1 MDVKTL
7 IRRVQP
13 RFSRALD
20 RAAIVEPSEMGPWQ
34 RAWFGV
40 FLAVVWAAVLIS
52 PIHEKFR
59 HDVLAGALAAT
70 VMAILAVLIIVA
82 LTWFR
87 RFGPDNFGPD
97 NPAEQGPI
105 DPRVWILIAG
115 MVVCSLALV
124 VLLGGVGVATILW
137 VASVGVFVL
146 PSRESG
152 YMVVVTV
159 GIIAIVALLQHL
171 NGGELFICI
180 VPIFMWIG
188 REVGTRGQRL
198 RELARAQRSELAVVE
213 ERNRVAR
220 DVHDIL
226 GHSLTIITVKT
237 ELAQRLMDIDPARA
251 RTEMADVER
260 LAREALAGVRDTVG
274 GLREMSLSRELA
286 NARTALHAAG
296 VEAEIP
302 ADPGLPS
309 ERGVVL
315 GWVLREAVTNVVRHS
330 AARHCT
336 VLVSES
342 GIEIS
347 DDGIGLGAD
356 TEFGSGLSGL
366 RERVRAAGGA
376 LTVGRAADGGL
387 RIAATFPETRR
398 LS

>member
-1 MDVKTL
+1 MSPV
-7 IRRVQP
+7 
-13 RFSRALD
+13 
-20 RAAIVEPSEMGPWQ
+20 Q

-40 FLAVVWAAVLIS
+40 FLVVVWSAVLIS
-52 PIHEKFR
+52 PIREKWR
-59 HDVLAGALAAT
+59 HDVLGGS
-70 VMAILAVLIIVA
+70 LAVACTVILGVLIVVA
-82 LTWFR
+82 MTWFR
-87 RFGPDNFGPD
+87 RFGPDD
-97 NPAEQGPI
+97 PADQKSV
-105 DPRVWILIAG
+105 DRRAWAVVAG
-115 MVVCSLALV
+115 MVASCLALTG
-124 VLLGGVGVATILW
+124 LLGIDALSSFLYVAAVAVLIL
-137 VASVGVFVL
+137 
-146 PSRESG
+146 PRRESG
-152 YMVVVTV
+152 YVVAATV
-159 GIIAIVALLQHL
+159 GIIVIVALQRHDWHSTGLAVVL
-171 NGGELFICI
+171 CI
-180 VPIFMWIG
+180 VPVFIWIA
-188 REVGTRGQRL
+188 REIGTRGQRL
-198 RELARAQRSELAVVE
+198 RELARAQRAELAVVE

-366 RERVRAAGGA
+366 RERVRAAGGT

-387 RIAATFPETRR
+387 RVAATFPETRR

>member
-1 MDVKTL
+1 MSPV
-7 IRRVQP
+7 
-13 RFSRALD
+13 
-20 RAAIVEPSEMGPWQ
+20 Q

-40 FLAVVWAAVLIS
+40 FLVVVWLMVLIS
-52 PIHEKFR
+52 PIREKWR
-59 HDVLAGALAAT
+59 HDTLGGVLAAACT
-70 VMAILAVLIIVA
+70 AILAVLIVVSM
-82 LTWFR
+82 TWFR
-87 RFGPDNFGPD
+87 RFDPF
-97 NPAEQGPI
+97 NPTEQKTV
-105 DPRVWILIAG
+105 DRRVWALLAG
-115 MVVCSLALV
+115 MMGCCLALLG
-124 VLLGGVGVATILW
+124 LLGGNALMTVIYVAA
-137 VASVGVFVL
+137 VAVFIL

-152 YMVVVTV
+152 YTIAATV
-159 GIIAIVALLQHL
+159 GIIVIAALLRHDWRSPGL
-171 NGGELFICI
+171 ALLLCV
-180 VPIFMWIG
+180 VPIFMWVG
-188 REVGTRGQRL
+188 REVGTRGHRM

-315 GWVLREAVTNVVRHS
+315 GWVLREAITNVVRHS

-387 RIAATFPETRR
+387 RVAATFPETRR
-398 LS
+398 LP